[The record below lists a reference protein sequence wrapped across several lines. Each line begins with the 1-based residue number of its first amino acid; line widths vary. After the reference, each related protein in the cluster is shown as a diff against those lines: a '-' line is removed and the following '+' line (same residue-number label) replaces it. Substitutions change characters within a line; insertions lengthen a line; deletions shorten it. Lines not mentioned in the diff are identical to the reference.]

1 MSSEQETSEFACPAR
16 WLGFHIRFVLSGY
29 KMPGAL
35 QAARLLLTCRHRRYN
50 NEIDNQPAA
59 LVWLVKLN
67 IYMGLII

>member
-1 MSSEQETSEFACPAR
+1 MSRRHSSEFGCLAH

-35 QAARLLLTCRHRRYN
+35 QAARLLQTCRHRRYN

-67 IYMGLII
+67 IYTGLII